1 MRGFYLLIAEVA
13 SIICFPADEAE
24 QQKIGRYFR
33 TLEKLISSHAV
44 QLEKLKQIKAACL
57 ERMFV

>member
-1 MRGFYLLIAEVA
+1 MLIAEVA